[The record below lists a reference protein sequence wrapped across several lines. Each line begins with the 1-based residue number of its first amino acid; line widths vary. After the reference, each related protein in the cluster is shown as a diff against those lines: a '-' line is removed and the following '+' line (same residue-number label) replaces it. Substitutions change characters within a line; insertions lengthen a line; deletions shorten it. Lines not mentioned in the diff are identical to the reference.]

1 MFVKRRSRVFQR
13 KTWRSRASMRAIA
26 IARCCILEQFGV
38 STILVKSMLSIPS
51 RYGRYGK
58 VCASSYL
65 YEKARFES
73 REGYISTKL
82 DTKMVGS
89 FFAPSSLLKLRFAK
103 SSTALTKTVVDG
115 HAQWSQ
121 LASVVG
127 QRLAGTDAEPWLCSA
142 RAPSDHMPAPWPGV
156 WFECSSLS
164 THLSKVRGSTSV
176 GTGFPHSFTRPPVR
190 THRGRHPARS
200 GRPRG
205 ARRKVAWFRTFT
217 YVLGRSETPPG
228 T

>member
-1 MFVKRRSRVFQR
+1 MNGTRGSHRDARHRDARDHFLENVCCLCVPWSGPYFAEEGAP
-13 KTWRSRASMRAIA
+13 RA
-26 IARCCILEQFGV
+26 L
-38 STILVKSMLSIPS
+38 
-51 RYGRYGK
+51 
-58 VCASSYL
+58 
-65 YEKARFES
+65 KARFES

-121 LASVVG
+121 LASAVG

-156 WFECSSLS
+156 WFECSSLF
-164 THLSKVRGSTSV
+164 THCSKVRGSASVGV

-190 THRGRHPARS
+190 MHRGRHPARS
-200 GRPRG
+200 GRLG
-205 ARRKVAWFRTFT
+205 TERRKVTWFR
-217 YVLGRSETPPG
+217 
-228 T
+228 